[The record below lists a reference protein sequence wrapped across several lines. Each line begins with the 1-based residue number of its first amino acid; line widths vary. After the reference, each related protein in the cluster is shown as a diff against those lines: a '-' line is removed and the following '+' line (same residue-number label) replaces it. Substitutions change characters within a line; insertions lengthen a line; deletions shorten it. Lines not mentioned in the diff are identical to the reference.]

1 MKALSTSFASLKY
14 IFLCITLFFL
24 FCTKA
29 VIDNT
34 SSNSGRNNSNT
45 LAATTNTYPANIL
58 NLTDWKLTVPIDAND
73 TQLGLAKEISQPQ
86 LATYILN
93 PYFLNNSTNTGVIFQ
108 ANTGGAT
115 TSGSGN
121 PRSELRE
128 MTNNGTVKA
137 AWSVSSGTSTMII
150 DQAITH
156 LPVAK
161 NHIVAGQV
169 HGDENNN
176 GPDGNDDVIVL
187 RLEGSKLFLNHNG
200 KAGATIT
207 SNYVLGTRFTFKIVA
222 TDGKFYSYY
231 NGKLVETYARNM
243 NSGYFKAGVY
253 VQSSCKS
260 GGKPGPTESC
270 SAYGEVVIY
279 NVTVS
284 HE

>member
-1 MKALSTSFASLKY
+1 MKTISLLPSFSKYAYLFISIPFLS
-14 IFLCITLFFL
+14 
-24 FCTKA
+24 CTKVA
-29 VIDNT
+29 IDT
-34 SSNSGRNNSNT
+34 SKAKLGNGANSTEN
-45 LAATTNTYPANIL
+45 PANIL
-58 NLTDWKLTVPIDAND
+58 NLTNWKLTVPIDANN

-86 LATYILN
+86 LATYSLS

-128 MTNNGTVKA
+128 MTNNGTDRA
-137 AWSVSSGTSTMII
+137 AWSVSSGINTIII

-156 LPVAK
+156 LPTVK

-169 HGDENNN
+169 HGDDNNT

-207 SNYVLGTRFTFKIVA
+207 NNYVLGTRFIFKIIA
-222 TDGKFYSYY
+222 TGGKFYSYY
-231 NGKLVETYARNM
+231 NGTLVETYIQAM
-243 NSGYFKAGVY
+243 NSGYFKAGAY

-260 GGKPGPTESC
+260 GGKPGPSELC
-270 SAYGEVVIY
+270 NAYGEVVIY
-279 NVTVS
+279 NLTVT